1 MKTYKTMFGQD
12 YAQRS
17 RYLLPSLFT
26 TGVLCAGFYA
36 CVQAVAGRYD
46 SAAVAILLAL
56 ILDGLDGR
64 VARLMHT
71 QTAFG
76 AEYDSLADMV
86 AFGAAPALLAFEWAL
101 GDLGLLGWTAA
112 LVYCTGAGLR
122 LARFNTKLAV
132 ADKRWFQGLPSP
144 AAAALVVGF
153 IWLADDYGFD
163 PAEIRWYGW
172 FVLVFAGVSMVTN
185 LKFYSFKSINLR
197 KTVPFFV
204 VLAIALGIVLVS
216 YDPPVVLFGA
226 FVLYGVS
233 GYAWSAWDHWRR
245 RGAAG
250 P

>member
-1 MKTYKTMFGQD
+1 MKTYKTVFGLD
-12 YAQRS
+12 HVQRS

-46 SAAVAILLAL
+46 NAAVAILLAM

-101 GDLGLLGWTAA
+101 GDLGLLGWIAA

-144 AAAALVVGF
+144 AAATFVATFVWAMFSAGAPVESAG
-153 IWLADDYGFD
+153 
-163 PAEIRWYGW
+163 WYGW
-172 FVLVFAGVSMVTN
+172 ALTILAGLTMVSSVP
-185 LKFYSFKSINLR
+185 FYSGKDFDLHRCWPLVAVAVAVGGSL
-197 KTVPFFV
+197 TAAGAV
-204 VLAIALGIVLVS
+204 ALPAL
-216 YDPPVVLFGA
+216 LFGLTLCYA
-226 FVLYGVS
+226 LS
-233 GYAWSAWDHWRR
+233 GYLWAAWRYLSQR
-245 RGAAG
+245 
-250 P
+250 

>member
-1 MKTYKTMFGQD
+1 MKTYKTMFGKG

-17 RYLLPSLFT
+17 RYVLPSLFT

-46 SAAVAILLAL
+46 NAAVAILLAL

-101 GDLGLLGWTAA
+101 GDLGLLGWIAA

-144 AAAALVVGF
+144 AAATLVATFVWAMFAAGGTGDGVRWFGCGLTIFAGLTMVSSVRFYSGKDFEMHRRWPIVAVAVALVGA
-153 IWLADDYGFD
+153 ITAAAGAAQL
-163 PAEIRWYGW
+163 PA
-172 FVLVFAGVSMVTN
+172 
-185 LKFYSFKSINLR
+185 
-197 KTVPFFV
+197 
-204 VLAIALGIVLVS
+204 
-216 YDPPVVLFGA
+216 VLFGLTVSYA
-226 FVLYGVS
+226 VS
-233 GYAWSAWDHWRR
+233 GYLWAAWQWLPSR
-245 RGAAG
+245 
-250 P
+250 